1 MPVAGDPEGS
11 VILVTMEDIKAM
23 TDDFITPATAA
34 AVMKMDTG
42 RLIGYARSG
51 QLPFPVQIS
60 GNRVKIP
67 RIGFLRAFGIEA
79 EERKR
84 KDGIEAQ
91 LKELTRQISIMN
103 ILLTAA
109 VSKYAPA
116 SLAIF
121 GDQIKELEKHEPVQD
136 I

>member
-1 MPVAGDPEGS
+1 MTVDD
-11 VILVTMEDIKAM
+11 VKAM

-34 AVMKMDTG
+34 SVMKMDVG

-51 QLPFPVQIS
+51 QLPFPTVIS

-67 RIGFLRAFGIEA
+67 RIGFLRTFGIEA

-91 LKELTRQISIMN
+91 LEELTRQISIMN

-121 GDQIKELEKHEPVQD
+121 GDQIKELEKNEPVQNIQNHD
-136 I
+136 GP